1 MRAPEIARA
10 AAKLASGPTPCFTR
24 RSGPEARV
32 MDRTALIDRVAGGGH
47 IVDLTAALL
56 RYCRTHHDALRE
68 RLWLAADQRRHAAIV
83 ARAAAILAPTGSLA
97 TALPEAGAWSSTE
110 SIDAPTGRALA
121 ALVDDAVAVHAIA
134 TAIDDHAHAAFFGR
148 FDDTRTRLRVGD
160 PFPVPAPEAARE
172 LFGPHLTAQPDRQ
185 DDRVDHTAH
194 LRLLAA
200 DHGFYV
206 VLDGRVRLP
215 APAAGRLIAVA
226 VPSTELP
233 IDASH
238 AWTTDAAGHRFRD
251 VGPADPEAQW
261 HRIAGLLT
269 RAEHHGAWAV
279 VLPELALTA
288 PLVARVEAW
297 LATARRVA
305 IVAAGSYHSSY
316 AGTRRRNVAP
326 IIARD
331 RRARSHAKV
340 FPFVH
345 GGQVEDIR
353 PGRRMTIWAT
363 RRWSFAALVCRDLL
377 STRVVPLLEDLRVR
391 LVFAPAFS
399 PRTAELETM
408 ARYLAVR
415 TQGAVIVAN
424 TPHAEGDP
432 VAWLAQ
438 PLSVADAPVPRR
450 DGSPHL
456 ILFTLGQ
463 TSWIHG
469 Q

>member
-1 MRAPEIARA
+1 
-10 AAKLASGPTPCFTR
+10 
-24 RSGPEARV
+24 
-32 MDRTALIDRVAGGGH
+32 MDRTDVIDRLAGGGH
-47 IVDLTAALL
+47 IVDLTALLL

-68 RLWLAADQRRHAAIV
+68 RLWIAADQRRHASIV
-83 ARAAAILAPTGSLA
+83 ARAAAILAPLGSLA
-97 TALPEAGAWSSTE
+97 TAEHAPGAWTPTE
-110 SIDAPTGRALA
+110 SIDATTGRALA
-121 ALVDDAVAVHAIA
+121 LLADDAVAIHAIA
-134 TAIDDHAHAAFFGR
+134 TALDDHAHAAFFGR
-148 FDDTRTRLRVGD
+148 FDDTRTRLRPGD
-160 PFPVPAPEAARE
+160 PFPVPAPEAARD

-215 APAAGRLIAVA
+215 PPSAGRLIAVA

-238 AWTTDAAGHRFRD
+238 AWTTDAAAHRFRD
-251 VGPADPEAQW
+251 VQPADPEAQW
-261 HRIAGLLT
+261 QRIAALLA

-279 VLPELALTA
+279 VLPELALTE
-288 PLVARVEAW
+288 PMVARIEAW

-305 IVAAGSYHSSY
+305 LVAAGSYHTSTGG
-316 AGTRRRNVAP
+316 ARRRNIAP
-326 IIARD
+326 IVARD
-331 RRARSHAKV
+331 RRVRSHAKV
-340 FPFVH
+340 FPFVN
-345 GGQVEDIR
+345 GGQIEDIR
-353 PGRRMTIWAT
+353 PGRRMTIWTA

-415 TQGAVIVAN
+415 AQGAVIVAN

-438 PLSVADAPVPRR
+438 PLSVADAPVLRR

-463 TSWIHG
+463 TSWIYG